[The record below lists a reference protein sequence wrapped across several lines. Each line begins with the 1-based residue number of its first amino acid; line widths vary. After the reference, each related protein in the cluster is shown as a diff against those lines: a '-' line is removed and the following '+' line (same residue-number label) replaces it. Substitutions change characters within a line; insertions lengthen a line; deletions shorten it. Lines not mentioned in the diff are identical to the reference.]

1 MFRKVLIANRGE
13 IAVRVARACRE
24 LGVRSVAVYSDADA
38 DAPHV
43 RAADEAVHI
52 GPALARKSYLDAN
65 RILDAAAQ
73 TGAEAV
79 HPGYGFLAEN
89 ASFARACAERGL
101 VFVGPSPEAIA
112 LAGDKARARQ
122 TLADQGVPV
131 IPGSPG
137 VLADADEAVDAAE
150 SVGYPVMLKAAG
162 GGGGRGL
169 RIARDATEVRAAFQV
184 AAGEAGASF
193 GNPALYLERYL
204 ERPRHI
210 EVQLLADGRGRVV
223 HLGERECSIQMR
235 HQKLIEEAPSPF
247 VDPHLR
253 DRLGQAAV
261 RAARAIGYANA
272 GTVEF
277 LVDADRSFYFME
289 VNARIQVEHPVTE
302 AVTGVDLVQWQL
314 RIAAGEPLG
323 IAQEDVHLD
332 GWAIEC
338 RINAADPAQGFT
350 PSPGEVGEVVLPAGP
365 GIRMDTCL
373 EPHTLVTPFYD
384 SLVGKLVAH
393 GRDRD
398 EAVRRMRGALDQLRV
413 EGIHTTAP
421 LHRAVMDDP
430 DFLAGRIDTRFL
442 ERFRYP

>member
-43 RAADEAVHI
+43 RAADEAVRI
-52 GPALARKSYLDAN
+52 GPPLARKSYLDAN

-137 VLADADEAVDAAE
+137 VLADADEAVAAAE

-169 RIARDATEVRAAFQV
+169 RIARDAAEVRAAFQV

-247 VDPHLR
+247 VDPQLR

>member
-169 RIARDATEVRAAFQV
+169 RIARDAAEVRAAFQV